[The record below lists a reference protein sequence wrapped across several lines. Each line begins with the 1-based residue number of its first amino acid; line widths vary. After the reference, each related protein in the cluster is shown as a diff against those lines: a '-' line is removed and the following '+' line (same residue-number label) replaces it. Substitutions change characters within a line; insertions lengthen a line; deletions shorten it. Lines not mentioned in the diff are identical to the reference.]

1 MTKKEMFNH
10 IATVN
15 ADNAEIVDF
24 CKHEI
29 ELLDKKASS
38 SAGKLTKTQKENEGV
53 KAEILDVL
61 ANSANGVTVTQIVE
75 KLDGKYKNQKIS
87 ALLRQLCLANK
98 VNKEYD
104 KKVAL
109 FFLA

>member
-1 MTKKEMFNH
+1 MEQ
-10 IATVN
+10 
-15 ADNAEIVDF
+15 
-24 CKHEI
+24 I
-29 ELLDKKASS
+29 ENKTE
-38 SAGKLTKTQKENEGV
+38 LTPK
-53 KAEILDVL
+53 
-61 ANSANGVTVTQIVE
+61 QIVE